1 MRAVVTD
8 ARYRMALTVIR
19 SLGRRGVPVV
29 AAQAEARK
37 GESLGFYSRY
47 VQQRYTLP
55 KADDAPAY
63 VRALLELG
71 EKGDVLIPVALGS
84 IFAASRYRE
93 QLEEVFRL
101 AVASPE
107 SLALANDTAQLLQLA
122 VTLGVPVPQTTSLAP
137 GETVDA
143 LAERLSYPVVVKY
156 RAGEELHLPPQER
169 YCIVRSPQA
178 LITAYQRMHARQPYP
193 LVQEYVSGPGFGV
206 SALFDKGGEVVA
218 LFAHRRLRE
227 YPVSG
232 GPSCF
237 CESVYEP
244 RLFDYA
250 LRLLRALR
258 WQGVAMVEFKQ
269 DTDGEFRLMEINPRF
284 WGSLPLAVAAGVDFP
299 YLLYQVARGER
310 PEPVLSYRLGVRM
323 RYFFQDLLAG
333 WQYFRRSQN
342 KGAFLA
348 RYVRDWLDPRVVD
361 GVFSLRD
368 PLPGIVYTW
377 RTAKRFLRQGRNLA
391 GD

>member
-19 SLGRRGVPVV
+19 SLGRRGIPVV
-29 AAQAEARK
+29 AAQTEARK
-37 GESLGFYSRY
+37 GDTIGFYSRY
-47 VQQRYTLP
+47 AKECLSLP
-55 KADDAPAY
+55 KADDAAAY
-63 VRALLELG
+63 VQTLLRLG
-71 EKGDVLIPVALGS
+71 KKGDVLIPVALKS
-84 IFAASRYRE
+84 VFAASSYRD
-93 QLEEVFRL
+93 QLAEVFHL
-101 AVASPE
+101 AVAPPE
-107 SLALANDTAQLLQLA
+107 SLELANDTSRLLELA
-122 VTLGVPVPQTTSLAP
+122 ASLGVPAPQTTTLAP
-137 GETVDA
+137 GETFA
-143 LAERLSYPVVVKY
+143 ELAERLTYPVVVKY
-156 RAGEELHLPPQER
+156 RAGEELQLPPQER
-169 YCIVRSPQA
+169 YCIVRSPDELVA
-178 LITAYQRMHARQPYP
+178 VYQRMHARQPYP
-193 LVQEYVSGPGFGV
+193 LAQEYVPGAGFGV
-206 SALFDKGGEVVA
+206 SALFNREGEAVA

-237 CESVYEP
+237 CESIYEP

-258 WQGVAMVEFKQ
+258 WEGVAMVEFKQ
-269 DTDGEFRLMEINPRF
+269 DAYGEFRLMEINPRF

-310 PEPVLSYRLGVRM
+310 PSPVLTYRLGVRM

-333 WQYFRRSQN
+333 RDYFRRSES
-342 KGAFLA
+342 KRAFLA
-348 RYVRDWLDPRVVD
+348 RYLRDWLDPKVVD

-368 PLPGIVYTW
+368 PLPGMVYTW
-377 RTAKRFLRQGRNLA
+377 RVASKFFRQGKGIP